1 MIVSQTTLTNDL
13 TEAQIE
19 QLADEDRDTQNTWN
33 AYLRDRLAV
42 LESGCFC
49 ESDRTW
55 LGHLPDDHEAGSCR
69 CVCDACSDRREWT
82 GYWREAEVEQGKED
96 EWYAGQLARIRREK
110 RAADGA
116 DSDEYLWY
124 KGQLYAIADGKRVEE
139 PWQAEVRAK
148 VEQERLRQERE
159 QLEADRAAAAHRT
172 WLASPEGMVQ
182 TAREEAEREDERRE
196 RARKRQEK
204 LQREDDWARKN
215 HDRLL
220 DGPDGGL
227 VRATGDGLADVRALV
242 AAASASDYYR
252 MAADPVTGETR
263 DWDKHQPRGP
273 GEDREPWPA
282 VREAGR
288 GQVLPGRAAR
298 RGLPRA
304 PGRDPQGT
312 RDRPGRP

>member
-159 QLEADRAAAAHRT
+159 QLEADYRAAAAHRT

-196 RARKRQEK
+196 RTPSARRSCS
-204 LQREDDWARKN
+204 ARTTG
-215 HDRLL
+215 RGRITTGCLT
-220 DGPDGGL
+220 GRTAAWSGRP
-227 VRATGDGLADVRALV
+227 ATG
-242 AAASASDYYR
+242 SPTS
-252 MAADPVTGETR
+252 
-263 DWDKHQPRGP
+263 
-273 GEDREPWPA
+273 
-282 VREAGR
+282 GR
-288 GQVLPGRAAR
+288 WSP
-298 RGLPRA
+298 LPR
-304 PGRDPQGT
+304 PLTTTGWPPT
-312 RDRPGRP
+312 R